1 MTFLLV
7 TIILFISFLLLLG
20 LLEFFFH
27 NKYLSQI
34 PIRIHVNGSRGK
46 SSVVR
51 LIAAGLRGAGIPTIG
66 KVTGSSPRI
75 IDLNGNDVK
84 IHRLRTASI
93 GEQIKMI
100 KEFSKYKPKAI
111 VIECMAVMPQ
121 YQWISEKKM
130 VKSTIGVITNV
141 RPDHLDEMGYDQESI
156 ALSLSN
162 SIPNNAKL
170 ILGESKFKDQF
181 QSIADQNKTD
191 IEIVNADSINNEYM
205 ENFPYLEHRSNIAT
219 ALLVCTKL
227 GIKKDLALKSIIK
240 TNPDPGSLK
249 YYRMNIGESDNI
261 FINGFAANDPE
272 SSLSVWDLISHKF
285 ENYKSAIF
293 LNTRLDREYRTKQL
307 IHLAVNIIK
316 PELFI
321 IKGDNVNSILK
332 EYSESLKY
340 IKIVKFPDNSS
351 HDIIIN
357 EIKTHTNY
365 FILGMGNIVGWGEKF
380 INKIEAISKEV

>member
-7 TIILFISFLLLLG
+7 TIILFIIFLILLG
-20 LLEFFFH
+20 ISEFYFH

-51 LIAAGLRGAGIPTIG
+51 LIAAGLRGAGIPTIA

-130 VKSTIGVITNV
+130 IKSTIGVITNV
-141 RPDHLDEMGYDQESI
+141 RPDHLDEMGYDQKSI

-170 ILGESKFKDQF
+170 ILGESKFQGEFEKI
-181 QSIADQNKTD
+181 SNRYKTD
-191 IEIVNADSINNEYM
+191 IKIANSNSISNEYL
-205 ENFPYLEHRSNIAT
+205 EQFPYLEHRSNIAT
-219 ALLVCTKL
+219 ALLVCKEL
-227 GIKKDLALKSIIK
+227 GVKADLALKSIMA

-249 YYRMNIGESDNI
+249 YYKLGDKKSESI

-272 SSLSVWDLISHKF
+272 SSLSVWDLISLKF
-285 ENYKSAIF
+285 ENYKSAVF

-307 IHLAVNIIK
+307 IHLVVNIIK
-316 PELFI
+316 PKLFI

-332 EYSESLKY
+332 EYSESLEY
-340 IKIVKFPDNSS
+340 IKIVKFPDSS
-351 HDIIIN
+351 NQDIIVN
-357 EIKTHTNY
+357 EIKKYNNY
-365 FILGMGNIVGWGEKF
+365 FILGIGNIVGWGEEF
-380 INKIEAISKEV
+380 INKVESISEKA